1 MATDI
6 IARGMITEYIAGT
19 NINFTENR
27 DGTVEISASGSIS
40 SEDSVARDAINNHK
54 SDTSNPHNVTPAQI
68 GLGNVDNTSDLD
80 KPISTAVQKAIDNKA
95 DKTVATTSADGLM
108 SAEDKSK
115 LDDADN
121 TYALK
126 SKYGNSTIN
135 VGRKA
140 GTTIGDYS
148 TAEGYNTTA
157 SGVYSHAGGLYTK
170 ALHNN
175 EVAFGKYNESKDDT
189 LYSIGDGTDDK
200 ARHNAFEITT
210 TGGKLHDKDIATTD
224 LIPTSLPAD
233 GGNADYA
240 ANADK
245 LDGLHA
251 EGFIKANG
259 SYAYDCNTL
268 YDAGLYLCN
277 GSSTNTPNDLKY
289 GTLFVMPYRRPYG
302 NNAPDYCAQ
311 LYIPNGD
318 ADNALWF
325 RTSLQNT
332 WNEWKRSCDG
342 GNADTVD
349 GLHANDFYTSGNKPY
364 VTGSVSISYST
375 ESQNFEFL
383 NFTPSAVICR
393 YASRYENDGTIKWA
407 TPITNGFKVNV
418 SSTEATSL
426 DYIAFR

>member
-1 MATDI
+1 MYD
-6 IARGMITEYIAGT
+6 
-19 NINFTENR
+19 FL
-27 DGTVEISASGSIS
+27 D
-40 SEDSVARDAINNHK
+40 K
-54 SDTSNPHNVTPAQI
+54 I
-68 GLGNVDNTSDLD
+68 GL
-80 KPISTAVQKAIDNKA
+80 KTALEQIKAKFP
-95 DKTVATTSADGLM
+95 S
-108 SAEDKSK
+108 
-115 LDDADN
+115 
-121 TYALK
+121 
-126 SKYGNSTIN
+126 
-135 VGRKA
+135 
-140 GTTIGDYS
+140 
-148 TAEGYNTTA
+148 
-157 SGVYSHAGGLYTK
+157 
-170 ALHNN
+170 
-175 EVAFGKYNESKDDT
+175 
-189 LYSIGDGTDDK
+189 
-200 ARHNAFEITT
+200 
-210 TGGKLHDKDIATTD
+210 
-224 LIPTSLPAD
+224 SLPAN

-251 EGFIKANG
+251 DDFIKANG

-277 GSSTNTPNDLKY
+277 GSATNTPNDLKY

-302 NNAPDYCAQ
+302 NSAPDYCAQ
-311 LYIPNGD
+311 IFIPNGD
-318 ADNALWF
+318 VDDPSLWY
-325 RTSLQNT
+325 RTSFENT
-332 WNEWKRSCDG
+332 WNEWKKSCDG

-349 GLHANDFYTSGNKPY
+349 GLHANDFYTSENKPY